1 MRGEPVGD
9 RREEGGE
16 RAQAVARLRRAR
28 LVDGE
33 GEREGDHGGDQ
44 PAELAAIAPDRAHG
58 HAGAR
63 RRPGA
68 VEVAHQM
75 AEVGGRVALGEIEAA
90 QPRFDRA
97 AIGADESV
105 DARARRL
112 VEQRVGQAR
121 ALGLDVVARRA
132 LALQPSHQLVMAL
145 GGGGGGAQRIG
156 AGVGGFVGQRG
167 VIDAVAVA
175 LERGEGR
182 RSDGAGGVARH
193 ARRVDRRHDD
203 LRQEGRAGGPPGGG
217 GERFD
222 ILDPAAQREARARAG
237 RSDEADQERRLGVG
251 GERDLG
257 QRPRR
262 LGGAHQVGGGIGS
275 VGVDQRLAARGG
287 RRGLDRATARRFD
300 RDRRGRVDGR
310 RVIRA
315 RAAFGE
321 EPRQPVVNL
330 AIAHVILRRLAAARR
345 RSDRPP
351 GRATI
356 WPCARRWSRAISAR
370 RGGGGAL
377 SARQASALRRAPPAS
392 SRRACAALASFGSF
406 SAMP

>member
-1 MRGEPVGD
+1 MPI
-9 RREEGGE
+9 
-16 RAQAVARLRRAR
+16 AVSALLSRTSQPWCAASQSARLRRAR

-44 PAELAAIAPDRAHG
+44 PAELAAIGPDGAHG

-68 VEVAHQM
+68 VEIAHQM
-75 AEVGGRVALGEIEAA
+75 AKIGGRVAFGELEAA
-90 QPRFDRA
+90 QPRLDRA
-97 AIGADESV
+97 AVGADESV

-132 LALQPSHQLVMAL
+132 FFLQPSHQLVMAL

-156 AGVGGFVGQRG
+156 AGVGGFVGERG

-175 LERGEGR
+175 FERGEGG
-182 RSDGAGGVARH
+182 RSDGAGRIARH
-193 ARRVDRRHDD
+193 ARGVDRGDHD
-203 LRQEGRAGGPPGGG
+203 LRQEGRARSPSGGG

-222 ILDPAAQREARARAG
+222 VLDPATQREARARAG
-237 RSDEADQERRLGVG
+237 RPDESDLERRLGVG

-262 LGGAHQVGGGIGS
+262 LGGAHQVGGGVGS
-275 VGVDQRLAARGG
+275 VGVDKRLAARGG
-287 RRGLDRATARRFD
+287 RRGLDGDRRRLD
-300 RDRRGRVDGR
+300 RDRRRRVDGR
-310 RVIRA
+310 RVICA

-330 AIAHVILRRLAAARR
+330 AIAHDILRRLAAARR

-356 WPCARRWSRAISAR
+356 WPRARRWSRAISAR
-370 RGGGGAL
+370 GGEQPDG
-377 SARQASALRRAPPAS
+377 RQASALRRGPPAS